1 MQILTS
7 YNSIA
12 AGFDIPLAESVLNPA
27 AVYGIF
33 DDFRLLTEWDARTSV
48 ASGNAPA
55 LTSNSIYGEVAC
67 TPAATN
73 LGGHATM
80 KTMSFLPAAG
90 KPVYTLWRAKMNAA
104 GQYFLGITNTSTA
117 ANTLVVTSNAL
128 TAGRGA
134 GILVQTTNAIDVIS
148 RDGTTDVRNQNVATL
163 VADTYALFGIALY
176 TNVAEFYIN
185 GKRISSTPLTLG
197 VGTTGYT
204 PTFEAN
210 TAAKAL
216 TVDFVAC
223 AQER

>member
-12 AGFDIPLAESVLNPA
+12 AGFDIPVAEAVLNPS
-27 AVYGIF
+27 AVYGVL
-33 DDFRLLTEWDARTSV
+33 DDFRLLTEWDARTS
-48 ASGNAPA
+48 ATGGNAPA
-55 LTSNSIYGEVAC
+55 LTANSIYGEVAC
-67 TPAATN
+67 TPAASD

-117 ANTLVVTSNAL
+117 ANTAVVSSNAL
-128 TAGRGA
+128 AAGRGA
-134 GILVQTTNAIDVIS
+134 GILVQTTNAIDVIA
-148 RDGTTDVRNQNVATL
+148 RDGTTNGRNQGVATL

-185 GKRISSTPLTLG
+185 GKRVSSLPLTAG
-197 VGTTGYT
+197 VSTGGFT

-210 TAAKAL
+210 TATKAL
-216 TVDFVAC
+216 TVDFVVC